1 MITGVL
7 LDLGGV
13 VFVGNEPI
21 PGAVNAVDRLRANGI
36 VVRFITNTTRQPL
49 RELLAKLLKLGVAA
63 TTDEV
68 FMPAIAACRYMQAH
82 NLSPHLL
89 VHPNLTEDFVA
100 LSTDGNRAVV
110 IGDAGESFTYA
121 SLNQAYRLLTAGA
134 EFLSLA
140 NNRSFRDND
149 GDLSLDAGPFVAA
162 LEYATGRK
170 AKLLGKPSVAFF
182 REALASTGGD
192 AGQVVMIG
200 DDVESDIAGAMALG
214 LAGILVRT
222 GKYALGD
229 EKKITP
235 PPTVV
240 VADLS
245 DAVSWILG
253 QQHGHSDSCAG

>member
-1 MITGVL
+1 MIAGVL

-21 PGAVNAVDRLRANGI
+21 PGAVNAVDRLRASGI
-36 VVRFITNTTRQPL
+36 AVRFITNTTRQPL
-49 RELLAKLLKLGVAA
+49 RELLAKLRTLGVAA

-68 FMPAIAACRYMQAH
+68 FMPAIAARHYMQERS
-82 NLSPHLL
+82 LSPHLL
-89 VHPNLTEDFVA
+89 VHPDLMEDFAPVSA
-100 LSTDGNRAVV
+100 DSNPAVV

-121 SLNQAYRLLTAGA
+121 NLNQAYRLLAAGA

-170 AKLLGKPSVAFF
+170 ATLLGKPSIAFF
-182 REALASTGGD
+182 REALASTGRD
-192 AGQVVMIG
+192 ANEVVMIG
-200 DDVESDIAGAMALG
+200 DDVESDVAGAMALG

-222 GKYALGD
+222 GKYVLGD
-229 EKKITP
+229 EKKVTP

-245 DAVSWILG
+245 NAVSWILD
-253 QQHGHSDSCAG
+253 QQHGR